1 MFALYKLK
9 QLQQGPSAPK
19 KFARRAPNNNEGSIA
34 RPGGAANASSP
45 APKIA
50 KSKINVKRIDIRSP
64 LIVAVLDKLVN
75 TSNMCGYIEHLWVD
89 SKYKNIVY
97 INFNKSVITYEYMGL
112 YSKIPGIPIDED
124 KLPNEDT
131 NFKIPDDTPNKQ
143 LLDKIIDSI
152 STCKEDIINAKKRK
166 EVNNSEVRAY
176 LTAEQWEKQLGIA
189 GIKAPDSIPL
199 FENSHCF
206 MKLYNSVTEHE
217 PGFLVKHAETIAK
230 IALTLPVDMSQYDG
244 LLAQFLSGTTYIHTK
259 LASVFEIMP
268 SSFSGYKIADTRILH
283 ELYTVLIL
291 SLVNIYESVAINNIY
306 AIAYLMNQAG
316 RFTIDTTILRAK
328 FFDVIQ
334 DVLETYGSPIRIK
347 YDCHINSRRSNSNIK
362 NIEYTCGRYIEIDAD
377 NNTILIK
384 QTVSMT
390 NNTIMNNA
398 GSKKHMEPYAVPAKQ
413 CMTGGYGTLT
423 GMRLSSRTHKHL
435 IKKFITKTKKRNPQ
449 KRKLRTAK
457 RL

>member
-1 MFALYKLK
+1 MLQLFKLK
-9 QLQQGPSAPK
+9 GKRSA
-19 KFARRAPNNNEGSIA
+19 NSNGGLNA
-34 RPGGAANASSP
+34 RPVGAANAGLP
-45 APKIA
+45 AAKIA
-50 KSKINVKRIDIRSP
+50 KSNIRVKMFDMTTSKAVEILNKILNSYDR
-64 LIVAVLDKLVN
+64 
-75 TSNMCGYIEHLWVD
+75 NMASYIEHLWVD
-89 SKYKNIVY
+89 SNNKNIVY
-97 INFNKSVITYEYMGL
+97 IHFNNSVVGKYLSIIMLMREF
-112 YSKIPGIPIDED
+112 PVPE
-124 KLPNEDT
+124 LPDEDT
-131 NFKIPDDTPNKQ
+131 NFKIPDDTPNKET
-143 LLDKIIDSI
+143 LDEIIDRI
-152 STCKEDIINAKKRK
+152 SSSKEEIIKAKKRK
-166 EVNNSEVRAY
+166 EFNNSEQRAY

-189 GIKAPDSIPL
+189 GIKAPDRIPL
-199 FENSHCF
+199 FVDSPCF
-206 MKLYNSVTEHE
+206 MKLYDSVIARE
-217 PGFLVKHAETIAK
+217 PEFLSKHTKTIAK

-423 GMRLSSRTHKHL
+423 GARLSSRTLKHL
-435 IKKFITKTKKRNPQ
+435 IKKFITKTKKRNPP
-449 KRKLRTAK
+449 KRKHRTAK